1 MRVVPKDEPRVA
13 PVRPKDDILTAAQS
27 CRILQVTP
35 RTLYRY
41 IQDHG
46 MPAFKLGQEWRLV
59 RSDLERWRRKSPA
72 AGSRRG

>member
-1 MRVVPKDEPRVA
+1 MRVAPKDEPRVT

-27 CRILQVTP
+27 CRILRVTP

-41 IQDHG
+41 IQDQG

-59 RSDLERWRRKSPA
+59 RSDLERWRQKSSA

>member
-1 MRVVPKDEPRVA
+1 MRVCSKDEPRFT
-13 PVRPKDDILTAAQS
+13 PVRPKDDVLTAAQS
-27 CRILQVTP
+27 CHILKITP

-41 IQDHG
+41 IQVHG

-59 RSDLERWRRKSPA
+59 RSDLERWHRKSSA

>member
-1 MRVVPKDEPRVA
+1 MKVFRKDETRVTSF
-13 PVRPKDDILTAAQS
+13 RPKDDVLTAAQS
-27 CRILQVTP
+27 CRILGVAP

-59 RSDLERWRRKSPA
+59 RSDLERWRRMSPA

>member
-1 MRVVPKDEPRVA
+1 MRVIPKDAPRST
-13 PVRPKDDILTAAQS
+13 PFRSKDEVLTAAQS
-27 CRILQVTP
+27 CRLLQVTP

-59 RSDLERWRRKSPA
+59 RSDLERWRREKPA
-72 AGSRRG
+72 AGGRRG

>member
-1 MRVVPKDEPRVA
+1 MSAFPKETARLTSL
-13 PVRPKDDILTAAQS
+13 RPKDDVLTAAQS
-27 CRILQVTP
+27 CRILHVTP

-46 MPAFKLGQEWRLV
+46 MPAFKLGKQWRLV
-59 RSDLERWRRKSPA
+59 RSDLERWRRESPA

>member
-1 MRVVPKDEPRVA
+1 MRVVPKDEPRVT

-27 CRILQVTP
+27 CRILRVTP

-41 IQDHG
+41 IQDQG

-59 RSDLERWRRKSPA
+59 RSDLERWRQKSSA